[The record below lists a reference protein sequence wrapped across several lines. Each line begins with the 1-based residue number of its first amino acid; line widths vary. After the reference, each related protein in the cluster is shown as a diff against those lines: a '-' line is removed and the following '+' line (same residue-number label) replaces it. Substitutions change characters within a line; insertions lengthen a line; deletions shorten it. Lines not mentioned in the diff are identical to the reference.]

1 MGLKPKSRFEA
12 HSRWKLAYI
21 ALLVAMELLLKEA
34 IYRVHPNLIYVDVD
48 SPQTTGD
55 LLVTFRQAIARGK
68 SLTGLSLTERE
79 WQFLLNCTHE
89 RTDLLHCKTAIG
101 LDKIPEKYRKLHAI
115 YRRIHKQL
123 TGYDLEGVL
132 EAHRQNA
139 EGYRY
144 CVNCQGERHERIKY
158 GDEPKISSDLS
169 EEELWMKVLNPF
181 FKRRAVV
188 VVLQEAS
195 TILMGAGLR
204 PVHSAVMKSPPVIVL
219 STWNDGE
226 RDAASI
232 SRAGNLVEFF
242 G

>member
-181 FKRRAVV
+181 FQASCGGCGVARGQYHSYGCR
-188 VVLQEAS
+188 LEACPFCGNE
-195 TILMGAGLR
+195 I
-204 PVHSAVMKSPPVIVL
+204 
-219 STWNDGE
+219 
-226 RDAASI
+226 ASCDC
-232 SRAGNLVEFF
+232 VEYME
-242 G
+242 